1 MNQTSYV
8 TKTLEYV
15 DFFEDHPKEPEYYL
29 RGINKR
35 WLIEKVVYMI
45 SVARFDSFSMKAERG
60 LLVMFQDYTERA
72 EVKQLFRKMHLLL
85 NRYRGVWLTLINHQ
99 ALFRLLRT
107 VLLMP
112 NERGGVGESYEA
124 YLSLL
129 KATLSENSREMMRE
143 REILSK
149 IGDDDPDLRDAM
161 IIMQQDILNLD
172 HFGENKE
179 ELEKAQLLKYLAL
192 CQYGKENTV
201 IGDAIKQVVN
211 SSGFKNEYDYMLL
224 ASLPVSLYKDK
235 NNFEEGFICVRRE
248 DFKNSEG
255 LKLWNAFV
263 SYVSSKILDVW
274 DIEQLKIVFAQDELL
289 DNTCFR
295 KYPVLKI
302 SDDEY
307 LIVSQT
313 YYSHLFYD
321 GFWWCVKDRLK
332 GHVDLLTHEFSEKRL
347 FFGVVSQM
355 KGDRR
360 IRLFN
365 GECFGRQQSAPDA
378 AFMTRRCLFLF
389 EYKDMRV
396 DRQISEGDDMNSIM
410 DYIESRLNKRKGVT
424 GGNKGLP
431 QLVSNMEDFFSGK
444 APWNHALR
452 KGKFKLYP
460 VLVVN
465 SRFFGVR
472 GVNYIMQ
479 NKMRQRIMESEILR
493 SHMDKIGEL
502 LVTDMD
508 MMILTSAHSYRNF
521 AQFQRAYFDYQ
532 NHVKR
537 PLNAYDRYDSFRN
550 FVMNKWA
557 AEKSVK
563 QTQCFKKGYKA
574 MCKSLVK

>member
-1 MNQTSYV
+1 MGHNSYV

-15 DFFEDHPKEPEYYL
+15 DFFGDQPKEPEDYL
-29 RGINKR
+29 KGINKR
-35 WLIEKVVYMI
+35 WLIESVVHMI

-60 LLVMFQDYTERA
+60 LLVMFQDYTEKA
-72 EVKQLFRKMHLLL
+72 EVKQLFRKLDLLG
-85 NRYRGVWLTLINHQ
+85 NRYQGVWFTLINHQ

-112 NERGGVGESYEA
+112 NERDGIGESYEA
-124 YLSLL
+124 YKSLL
-129 KATLSENSREMMRE
+129 KATLVENSREMMRE

-149 IGDDDPDLRDAM
+149 IGGDDPDLRDAM
-161 IIMQQDILNLD
+161 IIMQQDIMNLD
-172 HFGENKE
+172 NFGENKK

-192 CQYGKENTV
+192 CQFGEENTV
-201 IGDAIKQVVN
+201 VGDAIKRVVK

-224 ASLPVSLYKDK
+224 ASLPMTLYQDK
-235 NNFEEGFICVRRE
+235 SHFEEGIICVRRE
-248 DFKNSEG
+248 DFTKNEG

-263 SYVSSKILDVW
+263 SFVSSKSLDIW
-274 DIEQLKIVFAQDELL
+274 DIEQLKIVFAEDELL

-321 GFWWCVKDRLK
+321 GFWWCVKDSLK
-332 GHVDLLTHEFSEKRL
+332 GHMDLLTHEFSEKRL
-347 FFGVVSQM
+347 FWGVVSQM

-360 IRLFN
+360 ILLFN
-365 GECFGRQQSAPDA
+365 EDCFGRQQSAPDA
-378 AFMTRRCLFLF
+378 AFMTKRRLFLF

-396 DRQISEGDDMNSIM
+396 DRQVSEGDDMNSIM

-431 QLVSNMEDFFSGK
+431 QLISNMEDFFSGK
-444 APWNHALR
+444 EPWNHAFR
-452 KGKFKLYP
+452 KGNFKLYP

-472 GVNYIMQ
+472 GVNYIMR
-479 NKMRQRIMESEILR
+479 NKMRRRIMESEILR
-493 SHMDKIGEL
+493 NFKEKIGDL

-508 MMILTSAHSYRNF
+508 MMILISARSYRNF

-532 NHVKR
+532 NHIKKQ
-537 PLNAYDRYDSFRN
+537 LNAYDRYDSFRN

-557 AEKSVK
+557 EEKTEK
-563 QTQCFKKGYKA
+563 QTHCFEKGYKA
-574 MCKSLVK
+574 MFKCLVK